1 MVNDDRLRV
10 RQALT
15 VALPDLKENKYDEM
29 MEVIEDIISHKELVK
44 VFEIIKVNKRHLKLK
59 LPIDY
64 VSRY

>member
-44 VFEIIKVNKRHLKLK
+44 TF
-59 LPIDY
+59 
-64 VSRY
+64 